1 MSNIQDL
8 ERLVAA
14 IEKQGA
20 NIAPTYQEYMPI
32 AFAIANDCGEAGRS
46 SFHRICR
53 LSERYV
59 SAEADKLYDH
69 ALKGGNGRNG
79 LGSVFH
85 LADLAGVRLDKPLA
99 EAEKLSNFQTFKHS
113 YPPHTHAR
121 WVRYYRGVREVG
133 ITYG

>member
-1 MSNIQDL
+1 MNPLSDL
-8 ERLVAA
+8 ERLVVA

-59 SAEADKLYDH
+59 STEADKLYDH

-99 EAEKLSNFQTFKHS
+99 EAGKLSNFQTLPTIS
-113 YPPHTHAR
+113 LL
-121 WVRYYRGVREVG
+121 
-133 ITYG
+133 I